1 MATVRALWK
10 LAWVTVVSGT
20 RHPWPAT
27 TTIYQLALI
36 LCGLHPR
43 PVGPNPL
50 ERLDAAEAELVALV
64 CGGDATERINDLRE
78 VGRTD
83 TARQAR
89 RGTPSGL
96 RARLAW
102 VKRLPGG
109 RRLANLT
116 RPR

>member
-1 MATVRALWK
+1 MSQSLPP
-10 LAWVTVVSGT
+10 G
-20 RHPWPAT
+20 
-27 TTIYQLALI
+27 IEGQEI
-36 LCGLHPR
+36 
-43 PVGPNPL
+43 GPNPL
-50 ERLDAAEAELVALV
+50 ERLYRAEAELIALV